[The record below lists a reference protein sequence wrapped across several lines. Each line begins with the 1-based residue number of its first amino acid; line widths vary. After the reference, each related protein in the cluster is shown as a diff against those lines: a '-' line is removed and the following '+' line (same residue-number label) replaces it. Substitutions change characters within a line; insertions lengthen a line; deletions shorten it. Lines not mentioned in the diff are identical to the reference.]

1 MWPEAFRPQLG
12 NLGERFINRF
22 GMRIFSGAFALLLV
36 GGAGFTTSPSA
47 AADTPSTP
55 PPQYCSLN
63 IETGQQV
70 CVDQEADLAKA
81 VLEQTGYTL
90 LPVSQAPKPGAR
102 SATPMAT
109 YIIGELYTWPNYGG
123 TRWTVTASSDCTAG
137 TKQIANFATYGWSND
152 VDSFKSFGACKTKLW
167 ENPNFTGSAYGY
179 NVNVT
184 DLGAMRNAAES
195 GKWIKA

>member
-1 MWPEAFRPQLG
+1 M
-12 NLGERFINRF
+12 NRF
-22 GMRIFSGAFALLLV
+22 VMRVGAGAVSLLLV
-36 GGAGFTTSPSA
+36 GGASFATSPSA

-55 PPQYCSLN
+55 QPQYCSLN
-63 IETGQQV
+63 IDTGQQV

-81 VLEQTGYTL
+81 VLDQTGYTL

-102 SATPMAT
+102 SVTPMAT

-137 TKQIANFATYGWSND
+137 TKQISNFATYGWSND

-167 ENPNFTGSAYGY
+167 ENPNFTGAAYGY